1 MALVW
6 RLQSDNRGQ
15 GTNLG
20 LIAVEGYAE
29 FFHSLFLAIRRQT
42 EMELRIAIGYK
53 FCD

>member
-29 FFHSLFLAIRRQT
+29 FFHSLFLAVRRQT
-42 EMELRIAIGYK
+42 LLPWDICKEPLSV
-53 FCD
+53 